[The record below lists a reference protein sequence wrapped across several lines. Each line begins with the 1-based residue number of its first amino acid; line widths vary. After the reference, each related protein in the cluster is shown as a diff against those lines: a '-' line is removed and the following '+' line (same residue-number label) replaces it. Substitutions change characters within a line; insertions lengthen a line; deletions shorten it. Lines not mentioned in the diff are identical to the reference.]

1 VAVSLIIFALPVL
14 AAQADPSEVAART
27 ARAADGSVVVLVELG
42 ELPVAR
48 YAGGIAGLPATSPDK
63 TGISLLAAARRED
76 VARYEQ
82 YLDARRED
90 VIGRLRARIPE
101 AEVGAQ
107 YRTVWNGFALS
118 GPAGSVRELATL
130 PGVAA
135 IHRVREYFPALD
147 ASNAAMGAPVF
158 WSALGGDDRAG
169 AGMKVG
175 IIDTGVDFSN
185 PMFSDPTLTP
195 PDGFPK
201 GDGALAN
208 GKVIVAKFFQSAA
221 DANDANANLGHRTA
235 QDLVGHGSHSAG
247 VAAGSRVDL
256 SGSGRRAITVAGVA
270 PKAWI
275 GNYRVFAPRAFD
287 DNIIAAIEAAV
298 QDGMDVINMSF
309 GGDPIGD
316 PLRDPI
322 IRATQNAIAA
332 GLVATISAGNA
343 GPDPSTV
350 GYPGAA
356 PDAITVGATSNAHYG
371 LSSLGILS
379 SAAGS
384 SVPGNLAS
392 IIGGACADACT
403 LPGSPTS
410 APMLDVDLV
419 DGQLSGIACTT
430 LPGGSLNGR
439 IALVQR
445 GTCTFAVKGQNVQ
458 AAGAIGMVIYNSDDP
473 AVSNSGEQIF
483 NPALSPASVP
493 ALLIRRSDGLALKSF
508 LGGGP
513 TAESAIWMLGL
524 APPGTAPFVGP
535 ATPDRLTSFSSRGP
549 TPTLAIKPDLATVGA
564 DSYAP
569 FQDDSADG
577 ENRFPAPDPHRGQSA
592 LFDAS
597 GFGFA
602 AGTSFSA
609 PRTAGAAALVKQKHP
624 GWTPDL
630 VKAALTETA
639 SRPADSSR
647 IGSERVMARG
657 AGDID
662 LAAAATVESVV
673 LPTSTSFGR
682 VTTES
687 APFTLT
693 KTFTLKNLSSAAVTY
708 SVEATRSA
716 GDTLVVA
723 NVEPARVTLGPG
735 EEASV
740 ALRVTVGSGVAASE
754 IDSEGFLAVSD
765 GRMTIPE
772 ILYVPWWIRTVP
784 LTPSEPYLRAIN
796 ARGK

>member
-1 VAVSLIIFALPVL
+1 MRFAALLLALPLL
-14 AAQADPSEVAART
+14 AAQPDPSDVAART
-27 ARAADGSVVVLVELG
+27 ARSASGSIVVLVELG
-42 ELPVAR
+42 EPPVSR
-48 YAGGIAGLPATSPDK
+48 YTGGIAGLASTSPAT
-63 TGISLLAAARRED
+63 TGIPLPAARREN
-76 VARYEQ
+76 VARYEE
-82 YLDARRED
+82 YLDARREE

-101 AEVGAQ
+101 ARIGAR
-107 YRTVWNGFALS
+107 YRTVWNGFAVS
-118 GPAGSVRELATL
+118 IPAGSVRDLASVA
-130 PGVAA
+130 GIAA

-147 ASNAAMGAPVF
+147 ASNPAMGAPAF
-158 WSALGGDDRAG
+158 WSSLGGDDRAG

-185 PMFSDPTLTP
+185 PMFSDPTLAP
-195 PDGFPK
+195 PPGFPK
-201 GDGALAN
+201 GDPSLAN
-208 GKVIVAKFFQSAA
+208 GKVIVAEFFQSVA
-221 DANDANANLGHRTA
+221 DAGDGNADPGHRTA

-256 SGSGRRAITVAGVA
+256 SGFGRRAITVAGVA

-275 GNYRVFAPRAFD
+275 GSYRIFAPRAFD

-332 GLVATISAGNA
+332 GVVATVSAGNS
-343 GPDPSTV
+343 GPEPSTV

-371 LSSLGILS
+371 ISSLGILT

-384 SVPGNLAS
+384 AVPGNLAS
-392 IIGGACADACT
+392 ITGGACADACT

-419 DGQLSGIACTT
+419 DGQLPGIACTA

-445 GTCTFAVKGQNVQ
+445 GTCTFAVKGQNVR

-473 AVSNSGEQIF
+473 AVSNSGDQIF

-493 ALLIRRSDGLALKSF
+493 TLLIRRSDGLALKSF
-508 LGGGP
+508 LGGGS
-513 TAESAIWMLGL
+513 TAESVVWMLGA
-524 APPGTAPFVGP
+524 APPGTPPFVGP
-535 ATPDRLTSFSSRGP
+535 FTPDRLTSFSSRGP
-549 TPTLAIKPDLATVGA
+549 TPTLAIKPDLTTVGA

-592 LFDAS
+592 MFDAS

-602 AGTSFSA
+602 GGTSFSA
-609 PRTAGAAALVKQKHP
+609 PRIAGAAALVRQKHP
-624 GWTPDL
+624 AWTPDL

-639 SRPADSSR
+639 SRPADSGR
-647 IGSERVMARG
+647 IGSEGVMARG

-662 LAAAATVESVV
+662 LAAAATVESLV
-673 LPTSTSFGR
+673 LPTNASFGR
-682 VTTES
+682 VTTENL
-687 APFTLT
+687 PLTLS
-693 KTFTLKNLSSAAVTY
+693 KEFALKNLSSAAVTY
-708 SVEATRSA
+708 SVEAERSA
-716 GDTLVVA
+716 GDTFVTAEVV
-723 NVEPARVTLGPG
+723 PASLTLGPG
-735 EEASV
+735 EEKTLT
-740 ALRVTVGSGVAASE
+740 LRVTVASGVAEALT
-754 IDSEGFLAVSD
+754 DSEGFLAVSD
-765 GRMTIPE
+765 GRMTVPE
-772 ILYVPWWIRTVP
+772 VLYVPWWIRTVP